1 MFKKQYTFVFLFLL
15 TAAVPL
21 AQTSSCLD
29 ILANPDVQNPSLS
42 EFDRYID
49 VLGTIKFYAEPGV
62 SDAQLLHAASIG
74 AELLDNDE
82 NGVVD
87 DLDLAEQLIS
97 INAVMPLFSEE
108 GSPAENAMMDNW
120 DDSFCVSAVLY
131 SQEIAPWAPVDWFED
146 ASLEEILHTIN
157 VCGHVELYPAIFALD
172 TPGASQLCQAM
183 DLARG
188 GQFLGVPG
196 SYPEE
201 AWYHYTDVTCDYQCM
216 AIEYLYWCI
225 ATDMG
230 VLNTPEICTAIEE
243 EWEPC
248 SPELFENVDVMMHS
262 IVNNAA
268 YKLPQLA
275 PNGIYCP
282 TNDVPQVIMNDPE
295 VFPNPSNGRLIIQ
308 LNSLTTKVSSVM
320 VSDYSGRA
328 VMSHNVNGYSPMLV
342 LDLPEAKGY
351 YIMTFLSNSG
361 ESLYTTNLI
370 IE

>member
-1 MFKKQYTFVFLFLL
+1 MFKKQQAFIFLFLF
-15 TAAVPL
+15 TAFVSL

-29 ILANPDVQNPSLS
+29 ILTNPDTENPSLS
-42 EFDRYID
+42 EFDRYIN
-49 VLGTIKFYAEPGV
+49 VLGTMRFYAEPGV
-62 SDAQLLHAASIG
+62 TDAQLLHAASVG

-87 DLDLAEQLIS
+87 DVNLADQLIS
-97 INAVMPLFSEE
+97 SNAIMPLFVEE
-108 GSPAENAMMDNW
+108 GSPAENAMMYNG

-146 ASLEEILHTIN
+146 ACLEEILHTIN
-157 VCGHVELYPAIFALD
+157 VCGHVELYPLTFALD

-201 AWYHYTDVTCDYQCM
+201 AWYHYNDVTCDYQCM

-230 VLNTPEICTAIEE
+230 VLNSPAICAEIEE

-248 SPELFENVDVMMHS
+248 SPELFESVDVMMHS
-262 IVNNAA
+262 IINNPA
-268 YKLPQLA
+268 YKLPQHA

-282 TNDVPQVIMNDPE
+282 TSDVPLFMMSDPE
-295 VFPNPSNGRLIIQ
+295 VYPNPSNGRLIIQ
-308 LNSLTTKVSSVM
+308 LNSLTTKVSTVI

-328 VMSHNVNGYSPMLV
+328 VMSQNVNGSSPMLA

-351 YIMTFLSNSG
+351 YILTFLSTSG
-361 ESLYTTNLI
+361 EYLYTTNLI
-370 IE
+370 VE

>member
-1 MFKKQYTFVFLFLL
+1 MFKKQHTFLFLFLL
-15 TAAVPL
+15 TAVVSFSQA
-21 AQTSSCLD
+21 SSCLD
-29 ILANPDVQNPSLS
+29 ILPNPDSGNPSFS
-42 EFDRYID
+42 EFDRYIH

-87 DLDLAEQLIS
+87 DVDLADQLIS
-97 INAVMPLFSEE
+97 INAVMPLFSDE

-131 SQEIAPWAPVDWFED
+131 SQEISPWAPVNWFED
-146 ASLEEILHTIN
+146 ACLEEILHTIN
-157 VCGHVELYPAIFALD
+157 VCGHVELYPVIFAIV

-183 DLARG
+183 DIARG
-188 GQFLGVPG
+188 GQFIGVPG
-196 SYPEE
+196 SYPES
-201 AWYHYTDVTCDYQCM
+201 AWYHYNDVTCDYHCM

-230 VLNTPEICTAIEE
+230 VLNTPGICAAIEE

-248 SPELFENVDVMMHS
+248 SPELFENIDVMMHS
-262 IVNNAA
+262 IVNNPA

-282 TNDVPQVIMNDPE
+282 TNDVPQVIKSNPE

-308 LNSLTTKVSSVM
+308 LNSLTSKVSSVM
-320 VSDYSGRA
+320 ISDYSGRA
-328 VMSHNVNGYSPMLV
+328 MMSHNVYGSSPMLA
-342 LDLPEAKGY
+342 LDLPEAIGY

-370 IE
+370 IK

>member
-1 MFKKQYTFVFLFLL
+1 MFKKQQAFIFIFLL
-15 TAAVPL
+15 TAVASL

-29 ILANPDVQNPSLS
+29 ILSNPDADIPAFS
-42 EFDRYID
+42 EFDRYIN

-87 DLDLAEQLIS
+87 DTDLAEQLIT
-97 INAVMPLFSEE
+97 INAVMPLFSDE
-108 GSPAENAMMDNW
+108 GSSAENAMMDNW

-131 SQEIAPWAPVDWFED
+131 SQEISPWAPVDWFED
-146 ASLEEILHTIN
+146 ACLEEILHTIN
-157 VCGHVELYPAIFALD
+157 VCGHVEIYPGVFAIV

-183 DLARG
+183 DIARG

-196 SYPEE
+196 SYPED
-201 AWYHYTDVTCDYQCM
+201 AWYHYNDVTCDYQCM

-230 VLNTPEICTAIEE
+230 VLNTPEICAAIEE
-243 EWEPC
+243 EWELC
-248 SPELFENVDVMMHS
+248 SPELFENIDEMMHS

-282 TNDVPQVIMNDPE
+282 MNDVPQVIMSDPE
-295 VFPNPSNGRLIIQ
+295 VFPNPSNGRLIIE
-308 LNSLTTKVSSVM
+308 LNSLTSYVSRVM
-320 VSDYSGRA
+320 MSDYSGRA
-328 VMSHNVNGYSPMLV
+328 VMSHNVYGPSPILA
-342 LDLPEAKGY
+342 LDLPETKGF

-361 ESLYTTNLI
+361 EILYTTHLI

>member
-1 MFKKQYTFVFLFLL
+1 MFKKQQAFIFLFLL
-15 TAAVPL
+15 TAFVSL

-29 ILANPDVQNPSLS
+29 ILVNTDTQDPSLS
-42 EFDRYID
+42 EFDRYIN
-49 VLGTIKFYAEPGV
+49 VLGTMRFYAEPGV
-62 SDAQLLHAASIG
+62 TDAQLLHAASVG

-87 DLDLAEQLIS
+87 DVNLADQLIS
-97 INAVMPLFSEE
+97 SNAIMPLFAEE

-120 DDSFCVSAVLY
+120 DGSFCVSAVLY

-146 ASLEEILHTIN
+146 ACLEEILHTIN
-157 VCGHVELYPAIFALD
+157 VCGHVELYPLIFSLD

-196 SYPEE
+196 SYPDE
-201 AWYHYTDVTCDYQCM
+201 AWYHYNDVTCDYQCM

-230 VLNTPEICTAIEE
+230 VLSTPEICAAIDE

-248 SPELFENVDVMMHS
+248 PPELFENVDVMMHS
-262 IVNNAA
+262 IVNNPA

-282 TNDVPQVIMNDPE
+282 TNEVAQVIMTNPE

-328 VMSHNVNGYSPMLV
+328 VMSQNVNGSSPMLA
-342 LDLPEAKGY
+342 LDLPNTKGF
-351 YIMTFLSNSG
+351 YIMTFLSTSG

-370 IE
+370 VE

>member
-1 MFKKQYTFVFLFLL
+1 MFKKQHAFSFLFLL
-15 TAAVPL
+15 TAFVSL
-21 AQTSSCLD
+21 AQTDSCLD
-29 ILANPDVQNPSLS
+29 ILTNPDAENPSLS
-42 EFDRYID
+42 EFDRYIN

-87 DLDLAEQLIS
+87 DVDLASQLIS
-97 INAVMPLFSEE
+97 INAVMPLFAEE
-108 GSPAENAMMDNW
+108 GSPAENAMMDNE
-120 DDSFCVSAVLY
+120 DDAFCFSAVLY
-131 SQEIAPWAPVDWFED
+131 SQEISPWAPVDWFED
-146 ASLEEILHTIN
+146 ACLEEILHTIN
-157 VCGHVELYPAIFALD
+157 VCGHVELYPVIFSLD

-183 DLARG
+183 DIARG

-196 SYPEE
+196 SYPDE
-201 AWYHYTDVTCDYQCM
+201 AWYHYNDVTCDYKCM

-230 VLNTPEICTAIEE
+230 ALNTPEICTAIEE

-248 SPELFENVDVMMHS
+248 SPELFENTDVMMHS
-262 IVNNAA
+262 IVNNPA

-282 TNDVPQVIMNDPE
+282 TNDVPLVITNGPE
-295 VFPNPSNGRLIIQ
+295 VFPNPSNGRLIIHF
-308 LNSLTTKVSSVM
+308 NSLTSKVSSVI
-320 VSDYSGRA
+320 VSDYSGR
-328 VMSHNVNGYSPMLV
+328 VLMSHDVNDSSPMLA

>member
-1 MFKKQYTFVFLFLL
+1 MFKKQQAFIFIFLL
-15 TAAVPL
+15 TTVVSL

-29 ILANPDVQNPSLS
+29 ILPNPDAGNSAFS
-42 EFDRYID
+42 EFDRYIN

-87 DLDLAEQLIS
+87 DIDLAEQLIS
-97 INAVMPLFSEE
+97 INAVMPLFSED
-108 GSPAENAMMDNW
+108 GSLAENAMMDNW

-131 SQEIAPWAPVDWFED
+131 SQEISPWAPVDWFED
-146 ASLEEILHTIN
+146 ACLEEILHLIN
-157 VCGHVELYPAIFALD
+157 VCGHVELYPIIFAIE

-183 DLARG
+183 DIARG

-196 SYPEE
+196 SYPES
-201 AWYHYTDVTCDYQCM
+201 AWYHYNDVTCDYQCM
-216 AIEYLYWCI
+216 AVEYLYWCI

-230 VLNTPEICTAIEE
+230 VLNTPGICAAIEE

-248 SPELFENVDVMMHS
+248 SPELFETIDVMMHS

-282 TNDVPQVIMNDPE
+282 TNDVPQVIMSDPE

-308 LNSLTTKVSSVM
+308 LNSLTSKVRSVM
-320 VSDYSGRA
+320 ISDYSGRA
-328 VMSHNVNGYSPMLV
+328 VMSHNVNGSSSMLA
-342 LDLPEAKGY
+342 LDLPEAGGY

-361 ESLYTTNLI
+361 EYLYTTNLI